1 MSFLFSTNA
10 VIPSSGLSLR
20 INKNSLWDELNVYNE
35 KGNGLSRK
43 SPTGMDLR
51 RDQSSFT
58 IKTLKYEQPAQR
70 KKKVKR
76 ALFSS

>member
-1 MSFLFSTNA
+1 M
-10 VIPSSGLSLR
+10 PSSGLSLR

-43 SPTGMDLR
+43 SPTEMDLR

-58 IKTLKYEQPAQR
+58 INN
-70 KKKVKR
+70 VKI
-76 ALFSS
+76 